1 MASVD
6 GHSMSDRE
14 GAALP
19 RDDPHPQHPTDD
31 ENASQLHV
39 EEEEDPLDNFAAVI
53 SALNLDA
60 LPQLAAEARQKLDAG
75 IEYGNPTVGEPMT
88 GAYHILYPL
97 DFADNVRWIV
107 KVPLNGVEGKWD
119 ELSAAA
125 LTAEANTMRIL
136 KRETTIPL
144 PQVFDFS
151 STTDN
156 KLGCPYI
163 LMSFISGRP
172 LQDVWFPSDDVDLDT
187 LHSRRVRALEGV
199 ASAMLQLGKY
209 TFDRSGSPLFDSDGN
224 ITGIG
229 PLRCVDRKAEL
240 DRWFVHGDLSNEPVY
255 VKQPASSDAK
265 GFYTFA
271 MDLHPPPEAHNGPKG
286 SHLLLRD
293 LVSWLPEPVGPKPF
307 VLTHPDFDIQNVL
320 VSEDGQVQGII
331 DWDGVAAVPRAIG
344 NESYP
349 SWLTRDWDPMMYRY
363 EGDEEDDEEDDE
375 ESDEDGHE
383 DDEEDDEDDEDDEG
397 DDSGGEKD
405 DDKDDDKEDERET
418 DKDEEPN
425 EDKKED
431 EDEDDD
437 EPKGPLEDSPETL
450 KRYRQVYRQCLLKAQ
465 RRSGFKGRVSSLWT
479 RWSNVV
485 SSCTGLRLPAT
496 SDDITR
502 QNLITQNLAI
512 AASNPACLSGILR
525 KVTKEILKALG
536 KKNRRSY
543 LLLEYMDIEEGL
555 AKGELDESVL
565 EDLKAGFE
573 NLLELSL

>member
-6 GHSMSDRE
+6 DHSMSDRE
-14 GAALP
+14 GAAL
-19 RDDPHPQHPTDD
+19 HPQHPTED
-31 ENASQLHV
+31 ENASQLHA
-39 EEEEDPLDNFAAVI
+39 EEEEDPLENFAAVV

-60 LPQLAAEARQKLDAG
+60 LPQIAAEARRKLDTG
-75 IEYGNPTVGEPMT
+75 TECDNSTVGEPMN

-97 DFADNVRWIV
+97 DFADKVRWIV
-107 KVPLNGVEGKWD
+107 KVPVNGVKGRWD

-125 LTAEANTMRIL
+125 LTSEANTMSLL

-172 LQDVWFPSDDVDLDT
+172 LQEVWFPSGDVDHDT
-187 LHSRRVRALEGV
+187 LHSHRVRALEGV

-209 TFDRSGSPLFDSDGN
+209 AFDRSGSPLFNSDGSL
-224 ITGIG
+224 TGVG

-240 DRWFVHGDLSNEPVY
+240 DRWFVHGDPSNEPVY
-255 VKQPASSDAK
+255 AKQPASSDAK
-265 GFYTFA
+265 AFYTFA

-286 SHLLLRD
+286 SHLLLRH

-320 VSEDGQVQGII
+320 VSDDGQVQGII

-349 SWLTRDWDPMMYRY
+349 SWLTRDWDPMMYHY
-363 EGDEEDDEEDDE
+363 EGDEEDD
-375 ESDEDGHE
+375 DEDSG
-383 DDEEDDEDDEDDEG
+383 EDDEDDEG
-397 DDSGGEKD
+397 EDNGEDKD
-405 DDKDDDKEDERET
+405 DDKDDDKEDEEA
-418 DKDEEPN
+418 DKDEALS

-431 EDEDDD
+431 EDKNDD
-437 EPKGPLEDSPETL
+437 EPKAPLEDSPQTL

-465 RRSGFKGRVSSLWT
+465 RRSGFSGRVSSLWT

-502 QNLITQNLAI
+502 QSLITQNLAI
-512 AASNPACLSGILR
+512 AAGNPVCLSGILR
-525 KVTKEILKALG
+525 KVTKEIFKALG
-536 KKNRRSY
+536 KENRRSD
-543 LLLEYMDIEEGL
+543 LLLEYLDIEEGL

-565 EDLKAGFE
+565 EDLKSGLE
-573 NLLELSL
+573 KLLELSP